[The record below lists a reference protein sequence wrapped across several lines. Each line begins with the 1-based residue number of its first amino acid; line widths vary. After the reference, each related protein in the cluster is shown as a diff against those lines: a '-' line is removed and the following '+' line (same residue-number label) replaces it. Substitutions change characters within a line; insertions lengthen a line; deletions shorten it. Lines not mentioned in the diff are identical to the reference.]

1 MSTEHHPDSE
11 AQCQLVYERLSAV
24 LELLLDFEL
33 TCSRTEDRVAITIL
47 EEDITALLEECE
59 DLFLL
64 PNTHGQ
70 RRPYRAFVSRGETIL
85 EEAEKLLGELS
96 ALQQRMIAQMS
107 QLPPMF
113 SANASS
119 QRARS

>member
-1 MSTEHHPDSE
+1 MSTEQHLDSE
-11 AQCQLVYERLSAV
+11 THCQLVYERLSAV

-33 TCSRTEDRVAITIL
+33 TSSRTEDRVAITIL

-70 RRPYRAFVSRGETIL
+70 RRTYRAFVSRGETIL
-85 EEAEKLLGELS
+85 EEAERLLGELS
-96 ALQQRMIAQMS
+96 ASQQRIIAQMT
-107 QLPPMF
+107 QLPPLL
-113 SANASS
+113 SPAVTSP
-119 QRARS
+119 RARS